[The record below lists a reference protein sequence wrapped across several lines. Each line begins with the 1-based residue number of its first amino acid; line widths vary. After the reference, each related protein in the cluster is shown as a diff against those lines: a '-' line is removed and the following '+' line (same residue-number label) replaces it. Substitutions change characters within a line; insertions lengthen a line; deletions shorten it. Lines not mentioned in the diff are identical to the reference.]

1 MIYIPQIL
9 AMLPFAIMLGWLFKR
24 LFKHWLW
31 SAVGG
36 AVGVFVF
43 GLVVGSLS
51 IFNFLSLG
59 ETALEAAY
67 KYTLFFGWDV
77 GVVGG
82 LIGGVLEWVSRMRQ
96 KPARATTKTDSPNA
110 NEQKR

>member
-36 AVGVFVF
+36 AVGIFVF

-51 IFNFLSLG
+51 MFNFLSLNETTL
-59 ETALEAAY
+59 ETAWRY
-67 KYTLFFGWDV
+67 FLFFGWDV

-82 LIGGVLEWVSRMRQ
+82 AIGGVLEWISRMRQ
-96 KPARATTKTDSPNA
+96 KPARAATKTDSPSA
-110 NEQKR
+110 NEPKR